1 MADFAED
8 EPSSAED
15 NRSTLDVLLK
25 EMPSEQW
32 WEDAYHSF
40 NKVEQLIRPS
50 WRREPETQE
59 DLDEDI
65 KNVRMVRE
73 GSLPFITVLPA
84 GNHALQLTATN
95 EPLECIVFGTMG
107 AKLFVELFC
116 ETVSKAQ
123 DAGEAIVVHEVQSF
137 VPRMLLSVGDYEFEI
152 RYMQCETLIR
162 R

>member
-1 MADFAED
+1 MAGFAENESNSAD
-8 EPSSAED
+8 GNRPS
-15 NRSTLDVLLK
+15 LDVLLK

-32 WEDAYHSF
+32 WEDAYRSF
-40 NKVEQLIRPS
+40 NKLEQLIRPS

-95 EPLECIVFGTMG
+95 EPLECIIFGTIG
-107 AKLFVELFC
+107 EKLFVELFC

-123 DAGEAIVVHEVQSF
+123 GAGEAIVVHEVQSF
-137 VPRMLLSVGDYEFEI
+137 VPRMLLSVGEYEFEI